1 MAPFTVIIIGGSVAG
16 LTLANI
22 LERYGVEYILLEKY
36 KVIAPQLGASIG
48 ILPYGSQVLDQLGLH
63 EQISSLSERVE
74 TMQTFGPDG
83 GCLSTEDAFGQ
94 LLADLT
100 GYKFSVLDRRELI
113 QALYGNLKDKSKVQ
127 VSKEIL
133 KIETLDGG
141 VQITTADGAS
151 FTGDILVGADGVH
164 SRTRAEM
171 CRIADAEDPDYGTKR
186 LAESITCTYRCMFGI
201 ADCPESMPKET
212 GFKSYHK
219 NRSYLCQAGCEG
231 KFYFFAF
238 IKNGHQTVNHSI
250 PRYTIEDEQA
260 VVDEYGAD
268 ILRPGLTFG
277 DIYNRRRHAVIAP
290 LQEHVLE
297 KCFYKRAIL
306 IGDSF
311 HKFNPLTG
319 QGGNS
324 AIEDAALLGDILREA
339 LQTDSHPDISMILA
353 GFANFQKQRRPRTD
367 LLRDG
372 ASSLQALEALE
383 NPLLEFMALKI
394 MGKMSIDK
402 LAPRFAEMC
411 SPGHFLKY
419 LPAPSHRGVVT
430 PDQDIIAKPSQ
441 RSLYATALWS
451 SGIATMICLAVLAAV
466 YMSPGNGM
474 DVFSDKVQVYNVMS
488 TISVTALWTVE
499 SYRPGFFFGPMYSA
513 VVYILASTILGW
525 DIVLPFYFILYIYA
539 SRPRSFYYP
548 NPRAIDIRAAEVI
561 PTCLLIAY
569 ILSMLIA
576 LVSSKLLIDT
586 RWVLFA
592 SHLALPTMVY
602 LRKKRSKSDPPRIH
616 VPDSLYGSRDMI
628 HLLRAYNILTLACGT
643 IHVFSMSQIVIRFQA
658 ELLATVFVFRSEVM
672 QLILLSIVISVWC
685 FFTIWDL
692 RRTLI
697 IRTTFSSDVVYY
709 CMAVL
714 IVGPTAT
721 MFSIWKRREI
731 SLERSRGRR

>member
-1 MAPFTVIIIGGSVAG
+1 MENFTVIIIGGSVAG

-22 LERYGVEYILLEKY
+22 LERYGIEYILLEKY
-36 KVIAPQLGASIG
+36 KMIAPQLGASIK

-83 GCLSTEDAFGQ
+83 ECVSTEDAFGQ

-100 GYKFSVLDRRELI
+100 GYKFSFLDRRELI
-113 QALYGNLKDKSKVQ
+113 QALYGNLRDKSKVH

-164 SRTRAEM
+164 SQTRAEM
-171 CRIADAEDPDYGTKR
+171 WRIADAEDPDYGTKR

-201 ADCPESMPKET
+201 AECPESMPKDT

-219 NRSYLCQAGCEG
+219 YLCQAGREG
-231 KFYFFAF
+231 KLYFFAF
-238 IKNGHQTVNHSI
+238 IKNENQTVNHSI

-260 VVDEYGAD
+260 VVGEYGAD

-277 DIYNRRRHAVIAP
+277 DIYNQRRHAVLVP
-290 LQEHVLE
+290 LQEYVLE

-339 LQTDSHPDISMILA
+339 LETDSHPDISMILA
-353 GFANFQKQRRPRTD
+353 GYANFQEQRRPRTD
-367 LLRDG
+367 SLRDG
-372 ASSLQALEALE
+372 ASSRQALEALE
-383 NPLLEFMALKI
+383 NPFLEFMALNI

-402 LAPRFAEMC
+402 LAPIFAEMC
-411 SPGHFLKY
+411 SPGHFLKH

-430 PDQDIIAKPSQ
+430 PEQDIIAKPSQ
-441 RSLYATALWS
+441 RSLHATAFWS
-451 SGIATMICLAVLAAV
+451 FGMAAMICLAALAAV
-466 YMSPGNGM
+466 YTSAGNRM
-474 DVFSDKVQVYNVMS
+474 DVFSDKFQVYNAMS

-525 DIVLPFYFILYIYA
+525 NLVLPFYFILYIYS
-539 SRPRSFYYP
+539 SRSRSFYYP

-561 PTCLLIAY
+561 PTCLLIAF
-569 ILSMLIA
+569 IPSMLVA
-576 LVSSKLLIDT
+576 LVSSPKLLFDT
-586 RWVLFA
+586 RWVLLA
-592 SHLALPTMVY
+592 SHLALPNMVY
-602 LRKKRSKSDPPRIH
+602 LGKKRSKSDPPRIH
-616 VPDSLYGSRDMI
+616 IPDSLYGNRDMI
-628 HLLRAYNILTLACGT
+628 YLLRAYNILTLACAT
-643 IHVFSMSQIVIRFQA
+643 IHVFGVSQILIQFRA
-658 ELLATVFVFRSEVM
+658 ELLATEFVFRSEVM
-672 QLILLSIVISVWC
+672 QLILVSIVITIWC

-692 RRTLI
+692 RRTYI
-697 IRTTFSSDVVYY
+697 IRTPFSSDFIYY
-709 CMAVL
+709 CLSVL
-714 IVGPTAT
+714 IVRPTAT
-721 MFSIWKRREI
+721 MFNIWKRREI
-731 SLERSRGRR
+731 ALERSRGRR